1 MSNEDIPGKEP
12 MKRIEG
18 KLHTPGKSLRLRLS
32 RTGGLNAAWHPF
44 RGVTLNSK
52 HGLRVSKTFK
62 GLTTGLQGGNL
73 IVRGRWSISNGL
85 FNTNLSKSGL
95 SFSTKSR
102 FGTYNWTRPN
112 RSSFKF
118 AGIQIRGKK
127 AAGPAFVFAL
137 FAILVGCVKAAIH
150 LVKLLLWLAELIII
164 ASWALCKILWQG
176 GLVIGFGLIFITW
189 DLPNQIYNNFKN
201 ASDGNNPQS

>member
-1 MSNEDIPGKEP
+1 MSEKDVIGKEP

-18 KLHTPGKSLRLRLS
+18 KLQTPDKKFRLRLS
-32 RTGGLNAAWHPF
+32 RTGGLNAGWHPF

-62 GLTTGLQGGNL
+62 GLTTGLQGGKL
-73 IVRGRWSISNGL
+73 ILRGRWSTSNGL
-85 FNTNLSKSGL
+85 LNTNLSKSGL

-102 FGTYNWTRPN
+102 FGTYNWINPN

-127 AAGPAFVFAL
+127 AAGPAFIFAL
-137 FAILVGCVKAAIH
+137 FAILVGAVQAVVYLLKLALWLTEFIVRALWELI
-150 LVKLLLWLAELIII
+150 KLLARSSILLWF
-164 ASWALCKILWQG
+164 
-176 GLVIGFGLIFITW
+176 GFIFIAW
-189 DLPNQIYNNFKN
+189 DLPSQIYNNVKKRSE
-201 ASDGNNPQS
+201 SDEP

>member
-1 MSNEDIPGKEP
+1 MSEKDVIGKEP

-18 KLHTPGKSLRLRLS
+18 KLHTPDKKFRLRLS
-32 RTGGLNAAWHPF
+32 RTGGLNAGWHPF

-62 GLTTGLQGGNL
+62 GLTTGLQGGKL
-73 IVRGRWSISNGL
+73 ILRGRWSTSNGL
-85 FNTNLSKSGL
+85 LNTNLSKSGL

-102 FGTYNWTRPN
+102 FGTYNWINPN

-127 AAGPAFVFAL
+127 AAGPAFIFAL
-137 FAILVGCVKAAIH
+137 FAILVGAVQAVVYLLKLALWLTEFIVRALWELI
-150 LVKLLLWLAELIII
+150 KLLARSSILLWF
-164 ASWALCKILWQG
+164 
-176 GLVIGFGLIFITW
+176 GFIFIAW
-189 DLPNQIYNNFKN
+189 DLPSQIYNNVKKG
-201 ASDGNNPQS
+201 SEIDEP

>member
-1 MSNEDIPGKEP
+1 MSEKDVIGKEP

-18 KLHTPGKSLRLRLS
+18 KLHTPDKKFRLRLS
-32 RTGGLNAAWHPF
+32 RTGGLNAGWHPF

-62 GLTTGLQGGNL
+62 GLTTGLQGGKL
-73 IVRGRWSISNGL
+73 ILRGRWSTSNGL
-85 FNTNLSKSGL
+85 LNTNLSKSGL

-102 FGTYNWTRPN
+102 FGTYNWINPN

-127 AAGPAFVFAL
+127 AAGPAFIFAL
-137 FAILVGCVKAAIH
+137 FTILVGTVQGVVY
-150 LVKLLLWLAELIII
+150 LVKLAIWLTEFIARASWELIKLLARFSIF
-164 ASWALCKILWQG
+164 LWF
-176 GLVIGFGLIFITW
+176 GFIFIAW
-189 DLPNQIYNNFKN
+189 DLPSQIYNNVKKRSE
-201 ASDGNNPQS
+201 SDEP